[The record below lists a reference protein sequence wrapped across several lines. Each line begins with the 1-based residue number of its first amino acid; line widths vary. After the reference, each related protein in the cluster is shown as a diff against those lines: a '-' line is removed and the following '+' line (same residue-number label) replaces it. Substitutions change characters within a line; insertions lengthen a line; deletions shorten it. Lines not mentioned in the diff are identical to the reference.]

1 MAQQTQQ
8 AESPAAA
15 PPNHSQPN
23 GKPMNAKNDL
33 PRELALELPTH
44 EGTPTETW
52 GSDAIAAMLKALDIP
67 YITLNPGASYKG
79 FHDSLVNYLGN
90 ANPKMM
96 VCLHEES
103 AVAIAHGFAKASG
116 KMMAVALHSNVGL
129 LHASMA
135 IFNAWCARVPILM
148 LGATGPMDADQRRPW
163 IEWIHTCADQGA
175 LVRDYVKWDNQPSSV
190 PAAYEALLRASQIAQ
205 TAPQGPVYINLDV
218 GLQEQKL
225 GALPPLPD
233 VKRYAPPA
241 PAAPSADALREAAAL
256 LSNAKRPLILA
267 GRTSLSIEDWNR
279 RVAFAEKLNAY
290 VLTDPR
296 VGASF
301 PTDHRL
307 HPAAPVPMRPS
318 AAAIQLI
325 KEADVILSLDWVDL
339 GGLFKQATGQA
350 TVSAMVI
357 NASCDVYSHR
367 ATTMEYQILPPADVA
382 LLCEPDVAVAML
394 LDLVKARPEAA
405 PAPKEAPIKRP
416 ETKEIAIYDIAQ
428 AFNKATEGLEVCLAR
443 HPIGWNSRYRHFR
456 HPLDYL
462 GGDGGGGL
470 GAGPGTTAGAALAL
484 KGTSRIVAA
493 VLGDGD
499 FLMGVTAIWT
509 AVRYDMPCLMIISN
523 NRGYYNDE
531 VHQSNVAKTRARP
544 VENKWIGQR
553 IIGPDVDL
561 AAMGRAQG
569 AIGIGPIIDVKDL
582 QPAIEQ
588 GLKHVREGKVCVIDV
603 HVAPGYE

>member
-1 MAQQTQQ
+1 
-8 AESPAAA
+8 
-15 PPNHSQPN
+15 
-23 GKPMNAKNDL
+23 MNAKNDL
-33 PRELALELPTH
+33 PRELALELPANH
-44 EGTPTETW
+44 QGTPTETW

-103 AVAIAHGFAKASG
+103 AVAIAHGYAKASG

-148 LGATGPMDADQRRPW
+148 LGATGPMDAEQRRPW
-163 IEWIHTCADQGA
+163 IEWIHTCADQA
-175 LVRDYVKWDNQPSSV
+175 SLVRDFVKWDNQPSSV
-190 PAAYEALLRASQIAQ
+190 PAAYEALLRAAQIAQ
-205 TAPQGPVYINLDV
+205 TSPQGPVYINLDV

-241 PAAPSADALREAAAL
+241 PAGPSTQALHEAANL

-267 GRTSLSIEDWNR
+267 GRSSLSMEDWNR
-279 RVAFAEKLNAY
+279 RVALAEKLNAY

-318 AAAIQLI
+318 AAAVQLI

-350 TVSAMVI
+350 TVSAKVI

-382 LLCEPDVAVAML
+382 LLCDPDVAVAAL
-394 LDLVKARPEAA
+394 LDVVKARPEAA
-405 PAPKEAPIKRP
+405 PAPKETPVKRP

-428 AFNKATEGLEVCLAR
+428 AFNKATEGMDICLAR

-484 KGTSRIVAA
+484 KGTNRIVAA

-531 VHQSNVAKTRARP
+531 VHQSNVAKTRSRP

-561 AAMGRAQG
+561 AMMGRAQG

>member
-1 MAQQTQQ
+1 
-8 AESPAAA
+8 
-15 PPNHSQPN
+15 
-23 GKPMNAKNDL
+23 MNAKNDL

-350 TVSAMVI
+350 TVSAKVI

-603 HVAPGYE
+603 HVCLLYTSPSPRDS

>member
-1 MAQQTQQ
+1 
-8 AESPAAA
+8 
-15 PPNHSQPN
+15 
-23 GKPMNAKNDL
+23 MNAKNDL

>member
-1 MAQQTQQ
+1 
-8 AESPAAA
+8 
-15 PPNHSQPN
+15 
-23 GKPMNAKNDL
+23 MNAKNDL
-33 PRELALELPTH
+33 PRELALELPTY

-52 GSDAIAAMLKALDIP
+52 GSDAIAAMLRALDIP

-79 FHDSLVNYLGN
+79 FHDSLVNYIGN

-103 AVAIAHGFAKASG
+103 AVAIAHGYAKASG

-148 LGATGPMDADQRRPW
+148 LGATGPMDAEQRRPW
-163 IEWIHTCADQGA
+163 IEWIHTCADQA
-175 LVRDYVKWDNQPSSV
+175 SLVRDFVKWDNQPSSV

-205 TAPQGPVYINLDV
+205 TSPQGPVYINLDV

-241 PAAPSADALREAAAL
+241 PAAPSAAALREAANL

-267 GRTSLSIEDWNR
+267 GRSSLSMEDWNR
-279 RVAFAEKLNAY
+279 RVALAEKLNAY

-318 AAAIQLI
+318 AAAVQLI

-350 TVSAMVI
+350 SVSAKVI

-382 LLCEPDVAVAML
+382 LLCDPDVAVAAL
-394 LDLVKARPEAA
+394 LDVVKARPEAA
-405 PAPKEAPIKRP
+405 PAPKETPVKRP

-428 AFNKATEGLEVCLAR
+428 AFNKATEGMDICLAR

-484 KGTSRIVAA
+484 KGTNRIVAA

-531 VHQSNVAKTRARP
+531 VHQSNVAKTRSRP
-544 VENKWIGQR
+544 MENKWIGQR

-561 AAMGRAQG
+561 AMMGRAQG

>member
-1 MAQQTQQ
+1 
-8 AESPAAA
+8 
-15 PPNHSQPN
+15 
-23 GKPMNAKNDL
+23 MNAKNDL

-350 TVSAMVI
+350 TVSAKVI

-509 AVRYDMPCLMIISN
+509 AVRYEMPCLMIISN

>member
-1 MAQQTQQ
+1 
-8 AESPAAA
+8 
-15 PPNHSQPN
+15 
-23 GKPMNAKNDL
+23 MNAKNDL
-33 PRELALELPTH
+33 PRELALELPAH
-44 EGTPTETW
+44 EGTPEETW

-96 VCLHEES
+96 LCLHEES
-103 AVAIAHGFAKASG
+103 AVAIAHGYAKASG

-148 LGATGPMDADQRRPW
+148 LGATGPMDAEQRRPW
-163 IEWIHTCADQGA
+163 IEWIHTCADQGS

-190 PAAYEALLRASQIAQ
+190 PAAYEAMLRASQIAQ
-205 TAPQGPVYINLDV
+205 TAPKGPVYINLDV

-225 GALPPLPD
+225 GAMPPLPD
-233 VKRYAPPA
+233 VRRYAPPA
-241 PAAPSADALREAAAL
+241 AAAPSAHALREAAAL

-267 GRTSLSIEDWNR
+267 GRSSLSVDDWNR
-279 RVAFAEKLNAY
+279 RVALAEKLNAY

-318 AAAIQLI
+318 AAAAQLI

-350 TVSAMVI
+350 TVSAKVI

-367 ATTMEYQILPPADVA
+367 ATTMEYQILPPADIA
-382 LLCEPDVAVAML
+382 LLCEPDVAVGAL
-394 LDLVKARPEAA
+394 LDLVKARPVAA
-405 PAPKEAPIKRP
+405 PAPKETPVKRP

-428 AFNKATEGLEVCLAR
+428 AFNKATEGMEICLAR

-484 KGTSRIVAA
+484 KGTNRIVAA

-531 VHQSNVAKTRARP
+531 VHQSNVAKARSRP

-561 AAMGRAQG
+561 AMMGRAQG

-582 QPAIEQ
+582 QLAIEQ
-588 GLKHVREGKVCVIDV
+588 GLAHVREGKVCVIDV